1 MKFACCW
8 LFLAFNLVGQNQ
20 LPAITKVSNFGA
32 GGALSPAAYA
42 FVSGTNFGTAPIV
55 SLGAAQCPLLY
66 TSDTFVSFQVP
77 VSTATGASTVTIQ
90 TAAGA
95 AVPFA
100 LTITPTSP
108 VIVNRDLILAQL
120 HSIR

>member
-95 AVPFA
+95 AVPF
-100 LTITPTSP
+100 
-108 VIVNRDLILAQL
+108 
-120 HSIR
+120 